1 MAFATSRRAALLAAA
16 ALLPGCTWLTP
27 PATSSG
33 IGLPDRLAA
42 SDPALAANWPDPTWW
57 RGFRS
62 AELDGLMADA
72 MAANTDIAGATA
84 RVRQADAQ
92 LRIAGA
98 TLLPTLD
105 GSVQA
110 LRSQTGGVNT
120 ASLTGLASRRVRVTS
135 SNRAI
140 LSASYEIDFWGKNR
154 SQVEAAEQSA
164 FASRFDVGTVTLTTQ
179 ASVANTYFAMLG
191 AQERLAIQQQNLEI
205 AQRVLRVIRDRVSVG
220 TGTGLELAQQETV
233 VAQQQALIPPLVQEV
248 ETNRNSLGTLV
259 ARPPQGIVL
268 QGGTF
273 TRLDVPPVTPGLP
286 AEVLARR
293 PDVLNAEASLAA
305 ANANIVVARAQLLP
319 SVTLTGSGGWTS
331 LALETL
337 TRPESLIFNLAAGL
351 TQPIFRGG
359 ALRGQVQL
367 NEAQAEELLA
377 TYRFAILNALVDTEN
392 SLVAL
397 RQTTEQERL
406 QANAV
411 RMAERAYAISEAQL
425 RAGTIDIVTL
435 LNTQQTLFSARTTL
449 AQARLARLQAAVG
462 LFRAL
467 GGGWNTPTV

>member
-1 MAFATSRRAALLAAA
+1 MAPFLPGRRAALLAAA
-16 ALLPGCTWLTP
+16 SLLSGCAWLTP

-33 IGLPDRLAA
+33 VTLPGRLVAT
-42 SDPALAANWPDPTWW
+42 DPAAAALWPDPHWW
-57 RGFRS
+57 RGFGS
-62 AELDGLMADA
+62 AELDTLMAEA
-72 MAANTDIAGATA
+72 MAANTDIAGAVA

-92 LRIAGA
+92 VRIAGA
-98 TLLPTLD
+98 ALLPTVD
-105 GSVQA
+105 GSGQA
-110 LRSQTGGVNT
+110 TRSQTGSVNT
-120 ASLTGLASRRVRVTS
+120 ASITGVTSRRVRVTA
-135 SNRAI
+135 SNRAL

-154 SQVEAAEQSA
+154 AATEAAQQSA
-164 FASRFDVGTVTLTTQ
+164 SASRFDVGTVTLTTQ

-191 AQERLAIQQQNLEI
+191 AQEQLAIQQDNLAT

-220 TGTGLELAQQETV
+220 TGTGLDLAQQETV
-233 VAQQQALIPPLVQEV
+233 AAQQQALIPPLVEQV
-248 ETNRNSLGTLV
+248 ETNRNSLGTLIG
-259 ARPPQGIVL
+259 RPPQEIQL
-268 QGGTF
+268 RGGTF
-273 TRLDVPPVTPGLP
+273 NRLDVPPVRPGLP

-293 PDVLNAEASLAA
+293 PDVLNAEATLAA

-337 TRPESLIFNLAAGL
+337 TRPESLIFNLTAGL
-351 TQPIFRGG
+351 TQPIFHGG

-367 NEAQAEELLA
+367 TEAQAEELLS

-392 SLVAL
+392 ALVTL
-397 RQTTEQERL
+397 RQTTEQETL

-425 RAGTIDIVTL
+425 RAGTIDLVTL
-435 LNTQQTLFSARTTL
+435 LNTQQTLFSARNTL

-467 GGGWNTPTV
+467 GGGWGTPA